1 MIGVI
6 CLGLSALSRSV
17 ILKKKEIAALLIQSG
32 ANLDLKHQRGNY
44 LSKMLNLYIDLI
56 FLLLNT
62 MHYSRI
68 FDLWV
73 TEICCISWESCFHAD
88 SNYKEKSQ
96 ANIFSLPY

>member
-6 CLGLSALSRSV
+6 CLGYSALSRSLF
-17 ILKKKEIAALLIQSG
+17 LKKKEIAALLIQSG

-62 MHYSRI
+62 MHSRI

-96 ANIFSLPY
+96 ANICSLQY